1 MANFVLVHGA
11 WHGAWCWQRV
21 SALLQ
26 QQGHRVHAVTLTGL
40 GERAHLL
47 APSIT
52 LDTHIDDVIS
62 AIEVEELSEVV
73 LAVHSYAGMIG
84 TAVADRL
91 GKHLRHLVYVDAVL
105 PKPGESWSSTQSA
118 ATQQQRLAA
127 AQPTTRFS
135 FPPPDPEVFG
145 LQGADRD
152 WVKRRQTPHPGNT
165 YQAPLSFDVQRVA
178 AVPRTFINCSQ
189 PALATIEPSRLRA
202 KDPKFWDGAWLPNSQ
217 FVEIK
222 TGHDPMIS
230 EPAALTKILLD
241 CAAR

>member
-11 WHGAWCWQRV
+11 WHGGWCWQRV

-47 APSIT
+47 SPAIT
-52 LDTHIDDVIS
+52 LDTHIDDVVS
-62 AIEVEELSEVV
+62 AIEVEELHDVV

-84 TAVADRL
+84 TAVADRI
-91 GKHLRHLVYVDAVL
+91 GKHLKHLVYVDAVI

-118 ATQQQRLAA
+118 ATQQQRLSA
-127 AQPTTRFS
+127 AQASTRFS
-135 FPPPDPEVFG
+135 FPPPDPDVFG
-145 LQGADRD
+145 LTDADHA

-165 YQAPLSFDVQRVA
+165 YQAPLSFDMQRVA
-178 AVPRTFINCSQ
+178 AIARTFVNCTQ

-202 KDPKFWDGAWLPNSQ
+202 KDPKFWDGAWLPNSKI
-217 FVEIK
+217 VEIK

-230 EPAALTKILLD
+230 EPAALAKILLD
-241 CAAR
+241 CA